1 MQAGRFAPLDVRAKR
16 RAKAGG
22 DALRTPNRI
31 SRPGARTHCG
41 TAIALLSAAILL
53 LAGCSVQLAPSYDST
68 ILDGLT
74 SANEQAMTLFA
85 SVSSGTEGSP
95 FSDRETTYNELIGKF
110 GALRLQALARPTP
123 QPLVLDYLGLA
134 PSAATASEPENRLKA
149 PTADILATIIDKL
162 TRMRDKDKAG
172 SLTKEFVELFE
183 NSYELSIT
191 QAIAYEKALQ
201 R

>member
-1 MQAGRFAPLDVRAKR
+1 M
-16 RAKAGG
+16 
-22 DALRTPNRI
+22 
-31 SRPGARTHCG
+31 
-41 TAIALLSAAILL
+41 
-53 LAGCSVQLAPSYDST
+53 AGCTVQLAPSYDTT
-68 ILDGLT
+68 IVDGLT

-95 FSDRETTYNELIGKF
+95 FSDREKTYDELIGKF

-123 QPLVLDYLGLA
+123 QPAILNYLELT
-134 PSAATASEPENRLKA
+134 PSAETASEPGNRLKA
-149 PTADILATIIDKL
+149 PTPDILATIIDKL

-172 SLTKEFVELFE
+172 SLTKELVALFE

-191 QAIAYEKALQ
+191 QALAYEKALQ